1 MAQRGVEV
9 SYESVRS
16 WCEKF
21 GLQYAKK
28 IRRQRGPMGD
38 TWHLDEVYLKIND
51 QQKYLWRAVDQEGQV
66 LDILVQ
72 AKRNKLAA
80 EYFFKKVLRGT
91 CHAPREVVTDKL
103 TAYVQPCAHILPST
117 THIRYKGANNRAEN
131 SHQPTNP
138 SARTPNEALQVR
150 CTGAKISVNFQ
161 RSRQLVCTVTPYR
174 FGRQSSI
181 AAQQKSEY
189 LVKSHTSWTGLMKG
203 RQSGNF
209 SSSAVNLTMPY
220 EVGEIGIEKE

>member
-1 MAQRGVEV
+1 MWQVYARILPAG
-9 SYESVRS
+9 
-16 WCEKF
+16 
-21 GLQYAKK
+21 QYAKK
-28 IRRQRGPMGD
+28 IRRQRGLMGD

-131 SHQPTNP
+131 SHQPT
-138 SARTPNEALQVR
+138 R
-150 CTGAKISVNFQ
+150 Q
-161 RSRQLVCTVTPYR
+161 RERRMKR
-174 FGRQSSI
+174 FKS
-181 AAQQKSEY
+181 AAQAQRY
-189 LVKSHTSWTGLMKG
+189 LSI
-203 RQSGNF
+203 F
-209 SSSAVNLTMPY
+209 S
-220 EVGEIGIEKE
+220 EVGNLFAL